1 MFYSNE
7 DSSTHTATLIEKQN
21 WKLTHCP
28 IVSGSPAAM
37 LDGVKSGRMTDNT
50 VFATPSHH
58 DDMHYEYPWVQVD
71 FRVQKVV
78 KGIHLYR

>member
-1 MFYSNE
+1 
-7 DSSTHTATLIEKQN
+7 
-21 WKLTHCP
+21 
-28 IVSGSPAAM
+28 M
-37 LDGVKSGRMTDNT
+37 LDGVKSGGMTDNT

-58 DDMHYEYPWVQVD
+58 NDMHYEYPWVQVD